1 MKAPLKIVMISL
13 GAALALGT
21 LAGCTP
27 KNEPGKIGEVKIF
40 PKIAGADHTKS
51 QDEVVAYDVSPSVG
65 GKHAGIWQNCGI
77 YDNEIRNETAVH
89 ALEHGAVW
97 ITYKS
102 ELAEA
107 DKVKLRQI
115 TLDNPYILLSPFPSQ
130 DANLILSAWEVQL
143 KLNGFD
149 ETKVQDF
156 LKKYLFDPATREGKE
171 SKSPEF
177 GSSCVSGTGQ
187 PRQ

>member
-1 MKAPLKIVMISL
+1 MNAPLKIATMTVT
-13 GAALALGT
+13 ALLVLGT
-21 LAGCTP
+21 LASCTP

-40 PKIAGADHTKS
+40 SAVAGNDHTKTK
-51 QDEVVAYDVSPSVG
+51 DEIVKYDIFPPVG
-65 GKHAGIWQNCGI
+65 GRHAGVWQNCGI

-97 ITYKS
+97 FTYKPDLS
-102 ELAEA
+102 ET
-107 DKVKLRQI
+107 DKIKLRQ
-115 TLDNPYILLSPFPSQ
+115 LALENPYLLMSPYPSQ
-130 DANLILSAWEVQL
+130 DANLILTAWTVQL

-156 LKKYLFDPATREGKE
+156 LKKYLFDPKTRDGKE

-177 GSSCVSGTGQ
+177 GSSCVQGTGQ

>member
-1 MKAPLKIVMISL
+1 MKASLKIATITMTAI
-13 GAALALGT
+13 LALGT

-27 KNEPGKIGEVKIF
+27 KNEPGKIGEVKVF
-40 PKIAGADHTKS
+40 PKIAGSDHTKS
-51 QDEVVAYDVSPSVG
+51 QDEVVTYDILPPVG

-77 YDNEIRNETAVH
+77 YDNEIRSETAVH

-143 KLNGFD
+143 KLNSLD
-149 ETKVQDF
+149 DAKVEDF
-156 LKKYLFDPATREGKE
+156 LKKYLFDPKTREGKE

>member
-1 MKAPLKIVMISL
+1 MNASLKIATITVT
-13 GAALALGT
+13 AVLALGT
-21 LAGCTP
+21 LASCTP
-27 KNEPGKIGEVKIF
+27 KNEPGKIGEVKVF
-40 PKIAGADHTKS
+40 PQIAGSVHTKS
-51 QDEVVAYDVSPSVG
+51 QDEVVTYDVSPSVG

-97 ITYKS
+97 ITYKPD
-102 ELAEA
+102 LAET
-107 DKVKLRQI
+107 DKIKLRQMA
-115 TLDNPYILLSPFPSQ
+115 LNNPYILLSPFPSQ

-143 KLNGFD
+143 KLNSLD
-149 ETKVQDF
+149 DAKVEEF
-156 LKKYLFDPATREGKE
+156 LKKYLFDPKTRDGKE

-177 GSSCVSGTGQ
+177 GSSCSGGTGQ